1 MAEFKLDRIRF
12 RYRGDWNAATN
23 YVKDDTIRFGAKV
36 YVCIEVH
43 QSDTNFYNDL
53 NNAVPRWVQMMD
65 GQSWTGDWKAATF
78 YRIGDLVKLGGVIY
92 KCIEGH
98 TSNTSA
104 DDGILGDELKWVY
117 FARGENWT
125 SVWTPDTLYNVD
137 DSVLYGSTVYKCL
150 VSHTSATENAGL
162 EFDAEKWTTYAPSDN
177 FRGEWTASTHYYI
190 DDIVRYG
197 GILYRAIGSHISTPD
212 SIYTNPVNT
221 YANNNITDNPLGGS
235 GATFEIYR
243 SGANYYAKIL
253 TAGTGYSAQDTFTVV
268 GSLLNGVDAVNDC
281 VITIDTVNAGT
292 GAIESITVTG
302 LADALITY
310 GLEIDSARWETVMEG
325 IAYKDAYAQ
334 YTHYRKNDIVKWS
347 PGLWKCITT
356 HFASGLYL
364 DESNFEIY
372 VPGLEYE
379 SVWNDTQYYQQ
390 GDIVLYGGY
399 SYKALQSNVNSQPA
413 VTDSTG
419 NWELIFPG
427 YTYRGEWVGQDAV
440 EGVPTDREYKTG
452 DVVLAGGN
460 LYIAVRDNANLGPD
474 TESVYDP
481 GSDEPF
487 PWQLLVTG
495 KRWKGPWKE
504 LTDEEEVIEYF
515 PGDVV
520 TVAGTL
526 YACIDKHTA
535 SSSDSKPTLDFES
548 ENVGPYWVLLAQGS
562 PGNVLE
568 YSGDIKTQN
577 DDSTRLR
584 IGLGTPGQLN
594 KVTTG
599 GFPGWGDFEKTVNV
613 YYVAPEGADTPD
625 NGLIPS
631 APFKSIKY
639 ACEYVQESIAT
650 RTPATIFIRTGFFEE
665 QLPIKVPRDTA
676 LVGDELRSTNV
687 RPKPGFETS
696 NMFYVNNGSGIRN
709 MSLQGLRG
717 TLGDTNQYGTRR
729 PSAGAYVSLDPGT
742 GPTDATVWITN
753 KSCYVQNV
761 STFGTGCI
769 GMKVDGDLHNGGNK
783 SIVAN
788 DFTQILDQGIGFW
801 VNGEGKSELV
811 SVFTYYNHIG
821 YLATNGGKV
830 RATNG
835 NNSYGDFGSVAEGVA
850 SDEDPITCKINNRI
864 GQAVVDSV
872 YNDENEIYAFA
883 FTHGGENYTE
893 ADITIEGSG
902 EGASASIKYEN
913 TRDGSVKEVRIMGPD
928 DSSPAGGATY
938 TQIDGTARSGSNT
951 EIELAA
957 QLSRPASEIEGQ
969 RIYIRE
975 GRGRGQ
981 YAYIDTFDEVSKVAT
996 VKREWDDLPGW
1007 QHLLGGFPIEIELD
1021 ASTKYV
1027 IEPRITFSNPPYS
1040 ATINSVG
1047 NSGEFAV
1054 GEYRK
1059 IGSSNVTVVIGNGT
1073 VRRTTDGTNWT
1084 THGAASGQYV
1094 DTAASDQWFFAVAS
1108 DGKVIR
1114 SQDGATWSEISGQVG
1129 TDVFRGVAAYDTH
1142 VVIASET
1149 GVVYTSND
1157 EGATWTSSQVV
1168 PYDGSTPVFTQAAG
1182 GNGMFLLT
1190 NLEGETWESA
1200 DDGYTWRRSTNI
1212 GANKYRV
1219 SDLMYGG
1226 GKFVAAVQDSPLDD
1240 STSPNKFFVT
1250 TATNASIK
1258 DNIDPE
1264 YNNGALKD
1272 VEGDGSEFFAREVT
1286 VNGVRIMAA
1295 GDVGGQDAVP
1305 DAWLEKVARMFE
1317 LFTDKD
1323 ATGINENFQRE
1334 FIQTLSGDAGTSH
1347 AGLPTLQRVARGAGA
1362 DYTPNFLTDEGIA
1375 SYNLSPLFDSH
1386 VANDMVWYLNSTGDG
1401 YGDGEIDAQEVIEH
1415 VFHTLHMHGLPN
1427 DMKIYPQI
1435 QADWASGPTYAA
1447 MEEAFDGGFWDPS
1460 GYQSPS
1466 NAWKTDADAFEVAV
1480 KEYLFL
1486 LNFCMFDYSDLWE
1499 GDSLAPE
1506 WADSMRTP
1514 AGILANNPLGHSLFN
1529 SYMAPI
1535 ISKPTLSTILNI
1547 FKDGNTP
1554 AQDDPALA
1562 GVSGYAPS
1570 PGTAPLTRWQE
1581 SATPP
1586 HSGPYYVSYSQG
1598 VYVAITQSGETAYSQ
1613 DAMVWLELDNPLG
1626 GTFQGITAGRNN
1638 GAYFVP
1644 IESGSQSQ
1652 LNTIKYGARPLVRVI
1667 TNAGRISKLQ
1677 IFEPGSGYASAP
1689 TVTLTDN
1696 KNILDAVLQPRLGDG
1711 VLTQPTFTNRG
1722 TGFLNVT
1729 ATVDGDG
1736 FKDQY
1741 QIGKVINVSNLS
1753 REPGPGDLLF
1763 IDGINDQVYRVT
1775 QINNLSGSEPV
1786 LNATLRISP
1795 SLKAQ
1800 ESPDHETNFTIRQNY
1815 SQVRL
1820 TGHDF
1825 LDIGTGGQTTTNYPE
1840 LYTNAGFT
1848 EGYEAQ
1854 PFREVKEAGGGRV
1867 FYTSTDQ
1874 DGNFRVGELFE
1885 VEQATGIVTLN
1896 ADLFNLQGL
1905 SELALGGV
1913 VLGGTE
1919 VVIREFSTDPTMAAN
1934 SDNAVPTQK
1943 AIVTYINSRVSGG
1956 GSNLNVSRVR
1966 AGQIRVETN
1975 NIFNEADPVNGTIT
1989 FPVTVFMN
1997 KGFNGGLLA
2006 LSFFTGG
2013 VASTELN
2020 EGDPVSAIDDSNGYG
2035 N

>member
-12 RYRGDWNAATN
+12 RYRGDWSAATN
-23 YVKDDTIRFGAKV
+23 YVKDDTVRFGAKV

-53 NNAVPRWVQMMD
+53 NNSTPRWVQMMD
-65 GQSWTGDWKAATF
+65 GQSWTGEWQAATF
-78 YRIGDLVKLGGVIY
+78 YRIGDLAKLGGVIY

-125 SVWTPDTLYNVD
+125 SVWQPATLYNVD

-150 VSHTSATENAGL
+150 ESHTSGTEDQGL
-162 EFDAEKWTTYAPSDN
+162 EFDAAKWTTYAPSDN
-177 FRGEWTASTHYYI
+177 FRGEWATSTHYYI

-197 GILYRAIGSHISTPD
+197 GLLYRATGSHISTPNI
-212 SIYTNPVNT
+212 IYTNPTNT
-221 YANNNITDNPLGGS
+221 YLNNNVDENPLGGS

-243 SGANYYAKIL
+243 SGAVYYAKFL
-253 TAGTGYSAQDTFTVV
+253 TTGTDYRAQDTFTVA

-281 VITIDTVNAGT
+281 VITVDTVDAGT
-292 GAIESITVTG
+292 GAIVSVTVTG
-302 LADALITY
+302 TADALITY
-310 GLEIDSARWETVMEG
+310 GLEVDEARWEIVMEG
-325 IAYKDAYAQ
+325 IAYKEDYAQ

-356 HFASGLYL
+356 HFASDTFL
-364 DESNFEIY
+364 DENNFEIY

-379 SVWNDTQYYQQ
+379 SVWTDTQYYQQ

-427 YTYRGEWVGQDAV
+427 YTYKGEWVANDKV
-440 EGVPTDREYKTG
+440 EGVDTPREYKTG

-460 LYIAVRDNANLGPD
+460 LYIAVRDNADLGPD

-481 GSDEPF
+481 GSDDPF

-495 KRWKGPWKE
+495 KRWKGPWRE
-504 LTDEEEVIEYF
+504 STDDGVIEYF

-520 TVAGTL
+520 TIAGTL

-535 SSSDSKPTLDFES
+535 SSSDAKPTLDFES
-548 ENVGPYWVLLAQGS
+548 ENVGPYWVLVAQGS

-568 YSGDIKTQN
+568 YSGDLKTQN

-584 IGLGTPGQLN
+584 IGLGTPGQIS
-594 KVTTG
+594 KVSED
-599 GFPGWGDFEKTVNV
+599 GFPSWGDFEKTVNV

-639 ACEYVQESIAT
+639 ACEYVQESPAE
-650 RTPATIFIRTGFFEE
+650 RTPATIFIRTGFYEE
-665 QLPIKVPRDTA
+665 QLPIRVPRDTA

-687 RPKPGFETS
+687 RPAPGFEQQ

-717 TLGDTNQYGTRR
+717 TLGDINQYGTRR

-769 GMKVDGDLHNGGNK
+769 GLKVDGDLHNGGNK

-850 SDEDPITCKINNRI
+850 GEEIPITCRINNRT
-864 GQAVVDSV
+864 GQAVVDTV

-893 ADITIEGSG
+893 ADITIQGSG

-913 TRDGSVKEVRIMGPD
+913 TRDGAVKEIRIMGPD
-928 DSSPAGGATY
+928 DSTPAGGATY
-938 TQIDGTARSGSNT
+938 TQIDGTARSGDT
-951 EIELAA
+951 TQIELAA

-975 GRGRGQ
+975 GVGRGQ
-981 YAYIDTFDEVSKVAT
+981 YAYIDTFDEVTKIAT
-996 VKREWDDLPGW
+996 VKREWDNLPGW
-1007 QHLLGGFPIEIELD
+1007 QHLLGGFPIETELD

-1040 ATINSVG
+1040 ATISSVE

-1054 GEYRK
+1054 GEYRR

-1073 VRRTTDGTNWT
+1073 ARRTTDGSNWT
-1084 THGAASGQYV
+1084 SHGVPSGNYV
-1094 DTAASDQWFFAVAS
+1094 DTAASSQWFFAVSS
-1108 DGKVIR
+1108 DGVVIR
-1114 SQDGATWSEISGQVG
+1114 SQDGATWSNISGQVG

-1149 GVVYTSND
+1149 GVVYTSDD
-1157 EGATWTSSQVV
+1157 EGATWTSSQVE

-1226 GKFVAAVQDSPLDD
+1226 GKFVASVQDSPLDD

-1250 TATNASIK
+1250 TATKASI
-1258 DNIDPE
+1258 
-1264 YNNGALKD
+1264 
-1272 VEGDGSEFFAREVT
+1272 
-1286 VNGVRIMAA
+1286 
-1295 GDVGGQDAVP
+1295 QDSA
-1305 DAWLEKVARMFE
+1305 
-1317 LFTDKD
+1317 
-1323 ATGINENFQRE
+1323 
-1334 FIQTLSGDAGTSH
+1334 
-1347 AGLPTLQRVARGAGA
+1347 
-1362 DYTPNFLTDEGIA
+1362 
-1375 SYNLSPLFDSH
+1375 
-1386 VANDMVWYLNSTGDG
+1386 
-1401 YGDGEIDAQEVIEH
+1401 
-1415 VFHTLHMHGLPN
+1415 
-1427 DMKIYPQI
+1427 
-1435 QADWASGPTYAA
+1435 
-1447 MEEAFDGGFWDPS
+1447 
-1460 GYQSPS
+1460 
-1466 NAWKTDADAFEVAV
+1466 
-1480 KEYLFL
+1480 
-1486 LNFCMFDYSDLWE
+1486 
-1499 GDSLAPE
+1499 
-1506 WADSMRTP
+1506 
-1514 AGILANNPLGHSLFN
+1514 
-1529 SYMAPI
+1529 
-1535 ISKPTLSTILNI
+1535 
-1547 FKDGNTP
+1547 
-1554 AQDDPALA
+1554 
-1562 GVSGYAPS
+1562 
-1570 PGTAPLTRWQE
+1570 LTRWQE

-1586 HSGPYYVSYSQG
+1586 HAGPYYVAYSQG

-1613 DAMVWLELDNPLG
+1613 DAMVWLELDSPLG
-1626 GTFQGITAGRNN
+1626 GTFQSICAGRNS
-1638 GAYFVP
+1638 GAFFVP

-1652 LNTIKYGARPLVRVI
+1652 LNVIKYGARPLVRVI
-1667 TNAGRISKLQ
+1667 TNAGRISRLQ

-1696 KNILDAVLQPRLGDG
+1696 KNLLDAQLLPRLGDG

-1729 ATVDGDG
+1729 ATVSGDG

-1741 QIGKVINVSNLS
+1741 QIGKVVQVTDLS

-1763 IDGINDQVYRVT
+1763 IDGIDDQVYRVT
-1775 QINNLSGSEPV
+1775 QITNVAGSEPA
-1786 LNATLRISP
+1786 LTAQLRISP
-1795 SLKAQ
+1795 SLRAQ
-1800 ESPDHETNFTIRQNY
+1800 ESPDHETEFTIRQNY

-1840 LYTNAGFT
+1840 LYTNEGFT

-1943 AIVTYINSRVSGG
+1943 AIITYINSRVSGG

-1966 AGQIRVETN
+1966 AGQIRIETN
-1975 NIFNEADPVNGTIT
+1975 DIFNEADPVNGTIT

-1997 KGFNGGLLA
+1997 KGFNGSLLA
-2006 LSFFTGG
+2006 LSYFTGG